1 MRRRSPRAHRS
12 LRQFGVYGV
21 LGSGNWGND
30 GSADVLL
37 RFLLDTY
44 PSSRPTF
51 MAMGHEKMSAAYGGS
66 GVALQW
72 DEAAGLSR
80 RLPRRL
86 VQLMGRLVDP
96 VRAWSWVGT
105 ADVVLVP
112 GMGVW
117 EATTPVR
124 PWGPHYGLL
133 CLGIAA
139 RLRGVPLAYVSVG
152 ADTGNQRVIGSMVRW
167 SARLSHYRSYRD
179 ELSRSAMRRL
189 GVDVDD
195 DQVYADLAF
204 AIEPPARRPHP
215 GRVLG
220 LGLMNFQGN
229 SDQRA
234 ESARLHD
241 QYVAGM
247 RTFLRL
253 MVDDGWEVR
262 LLTGDVEDAAIVR
275 EVRAE
280 LRTDAERERVVE
292 HPVASLS
299 ELMDVIAGVD
309 IMVASRFHN
318 VLCGLLV
325 GVPTLSVSYAPKND
339 ALLARV
345 GLADFR
351 HLADDLRPEL
361 LAEQVRVLMAEAGDR
376 TEAMATGVAAARA
389 ATARQLHDMTD
400 WLATVV

>member
-1 MRRRSPRAHRS
+1 
-12 LRQFGVYGV
+12 
-21 LGSGNWGND
+21 
-30 GSADVLL
+30 
-37 RFLLDTY
+37 
-44 PSSRPTF
+44 
-51 MAMGHEKMSAAYGGS
+51 MAMGHEQMTTLYGGT
-66 GVALQW
+66 GIAMQW
-72 DEAAGLSR
+72 DEDAGLTC

-86 VQLMGRLVDP
+86 RQLLGRLIDP
-96 VRAWSWVGT
+96 VRTWSWVGT

-117 EATTPVR
+117 EATVPLR

-139 RLRGVPLAYVSVG
+139 RFRGAPLAYVSVG

-167 SARLSHYRSYRD
+167 SARMSHYRSYRD

-189 GVDVDD
+189 GVSADD

-204 AIEPPARRPHP
+204 AMEPPAKCPHA
-215 GRVLG
+215 GRALG
-220 LGLMNFQGN
+220 LGLMNFHGN

-262 LLTGDVEDAAIVR
+262 LMTGDVEDAAIVR
-275 EVRAE
+275 DVRAA
-280 LRTDAERERVVE
+280 LLTDAERARVVE
-292 HPVASLS
+292 QPVSSLS

-309 IMVASRFHN
+309 IMVGSRFHN
-318 VLCGLLV
+318 VLCGVLV

-339 ALLARV
+339 ALLASV
-345 GLADFR
+345 GLDISVIR
-351 HLADDLRPEL
+351 
-361 LAEQVRVLMAEAGDR
+361 R
-376 TEAMATGVAAARA
+376 TTSGRNSWPS
-389 ATARQLHDMTD
+389 RCKS
-400 WLATVV
+400 